1 MESLPTDGAT
11 VCLFRPFSQTGVV
24 QHMTADVDEG
34 DRIVVVVVWR
44 LAGVTAGAV
53 RLGRLDS
60 GNGGLWRCINGGG

>member
-1 MESLPTDGAT
+1 
-11 VCLFRPFSQTGVV
+11 
-24 QHMTADVDEG
+24 MTADVDEG